1 VRLTFRRVLA
11 AGVFAALFI
20 VVPTAPAARTVSLS
34 LYVSFFSNGSITMTS
49 PDGSAVGTTSGSP
62 TIVPA
67 GYYTLVFS
75 GPGGC
80 TLLPNFRLSG
90 PGANVITSL
99 TEAQGQKNPT
109 GIDLLPSSTYTWAS
123 DAVPGVVH
131 TFATSAQVEGSP
143 PTAGTS
149 SGTYSSS
156 GKHVTSQDIV
166 GSAVTPS
173 RGKLDVT
180 LSAAGKLALTYHG
193 KSVRHLQA
201 GKYMVVVIDS
211 SPSKGLTVQKLES
224 SLRSLSVPAFTGRRT
239 TPVTLTSGRWLF
251 ADGGGAKPIAVVV
264 G

>member
-1 VRLTFRRVLA
+1 M

>member
-1 VRLTFRRVLA
+1 VTCRRVLVA
-11 AGVFAALFI
+11 AALSAALF
-20 VVPTAPAARTVSLS
+20 VLAPIAGAARSADFS
-34 LYVSFFSNGSITMTS
+34 LYVSFFANGSITMTS

-62 TIVPA
+62 TLVPA

-90 PGANVITSL
+90 PGASLVTTL

-109 GIDLLPSSTYTWAS
+109 GIDLLPSSTYTWSS

-131 TFATSAQVEGSP
+131 TFVTSAQVEGSP
-143 PTAGTS
+143 PTGATS

-166 GSAVTPS
+166 GSAVVPS
-173 RGKLDVT
+173 RGTLGVT
-180 LSAAGKLALTYHG
+180 LSAAGKLALAYRG

-201 GKYMVVVIDS
+201 GKYTIAVTDAS
-211 SPSKGLTVQKLES
+211 AHQGLVLQKLTS
-224 SLRSLSVPAFTGRRT
+224 AARSLTAPAFTGKRT
-239 TPVTLTSGRWLF
+239 ASVMLTPGSWLF
-251 ADGGGAKPIAVVV
+251 SAGTGAKPVAVVV
-264 G
+264 S